1 MTYRFLLKR
10 AFQIIL
16 LLLVISC
23 IWQRELVAYGFRQAK
38 GQFTMMR
45 KTEPISVVLAK
56 SNFPDSLK
64 AKIKLIQEIKRFAED
79 SLGLRHSENYE
90 TFYDQGGKPIIW
102 TVTACKP
109 FALEAKT
116 WDFPIIGSFSYR
128 GHFDEQRTINEANE
142 LQKEGFDTQ
151 INEVSAWST
160 LGWLKDPILSS
171 MLDRSEGSLAALIIH
186 ELTHGTLFTG
196 NDLTF
201 NENLA
206 DFVGDYG
213 AIRFIESKYGENS
226 VQYQKYAFSKQYY
239 AAYTDHLVKGSQ
251 KLDSLYHTFQN
262 QALIEKQNLK
272 SKLINEIMVSA
283 DTLLAGKAQFKRRYS
298 KGNLPN
304 NAYFIG
310 FLTYRSKQNQFEEE
324 FRNQFKG
331 NFSAY
336 FKYLV
341 KKYPS
346 KF

>member
-1 MTYRFLLKR
+1 
-10 AFQIIL
+10 
-16 LLLVISC
+16 
-23 IWQRELVAYGFRQAK
+23 VAYGFRQAK
-38 GQFTMMR
+38 GQLTMMS
-45 KTEPISVVLAK
+45 KTEPIEVVLK
-56 SNFPDSLK
+56 NTNFPDSLK
-64 AKIKLIQEIKRFAED
+64 ARIRLIQEIKRFAED

-116 WDFPIIGSFSYR
+116 WDFPLIGSFSYR
-128 GHFDEQRTINEANE
+128 GHFDEQRTKNEADA
-142 LQKEGFDTQ
+142 LQQEGYDTQ

-171 MLDRSEGSLAALIIH
+171 MLNRSEGSLAALIIH

-196 NDLTF
+196 DDLTF

-213 AIRFIESKYGENS
+213 AIKFLEFKYGKDS
-226 VQYQKYAFSKQYY
+226 PQYKKYAFSKQYY
-239 AAYTDHLVKGSQ
+239 AAYTNHLVKGSQ

-262 QALIEKQNLK
+262 RSLEEKKSFKTSLIE
-272 SKLINEIMVSA
+272 EIVVSA
-283 DTLLAGKAQFKRRYS
+283 DTLLGGKSKSKRRFT
-298 KGNLPN
+298 KENLPN

-324 FRNQFKG
+324 FKQQFKG
-331 NFSAY
+331 DFKRY
-336 FKYLV
+336 FQYLV
-341 KKYPS
+341 KKYG
-346 KF
+346 